1 MTTMILF
8 RGHLLCFG
16 MGYTARRLAKGLLVE
31 GWSVTGTARTPETLA
46 DLSAMGVTALP
57 YDGQTPLPAS
67 AFQGV
72 THVLVSA
79 PPLETG
85 EDPVLRQ
92 HAKDLVSLNPEWVG
106 YFSTTGVYGDTGGNW
121 IDEGKPV
128 NPTQERSKRRA
139 KVEEDWLA
147 LWRDEDLAVHI
158 LRLAG
163 IYGPGRSVFD
173 QLRAG
178 TARRVVKPGHTFS
191 RIHVDDVGLVTR
203 ASMADPD
210 PGAIYNVC
218 DDEPAEPAEVMVKA
232 AELLG
237 MEPPPPVALE
247 EALPTMSPM
256 ARTFWAD
263 NRKVNNE
270 RLWDD
275 LRLRLLYPT
284 YEQGLEAI
292 LREETGAAPPGPPPY
307 KLGGDCR
314 DDFGPD
320 LD

>member
-1 MTTMILF
+1 MVLF

-16 MGYTARRLAKGLLVE
+16 VGYAAKRLCQGLLAE
-31 GWSVTGTARTPETLA
+31 GWVVTGTARTA
-46 DLSAMGVTALP
+46 DKVAKLEAMGLTALP
-57 YDGQTPLPAS
+57 YSGETPLPKS
-67 AFQGV
+67 AFAGV
-72 THVLVSA
+72 THVLVST

-85 EDPVLRQ
+85 EDPVLHH
-92 HAKDLVSLNPEWVG
+92 HAQDLVDLNPEWVG
-106 YFSTTGVYGDTGGNW
+106 YFSTTGVYGDTGGQW

-128 NPTQERSKRRA
+128 HPTQDRSKRRA

-147 LWRDEDLAVHI
+147 LWREADLPVHI

-163 IYGPGRSVFD
+163 IYGPGRSAFD

-178 TARRVVKPGHTFS
+178 TAKRVVKPGQQFS
-191 RIHVDDVGLVTR
+191 RIHVDDIGLVTR

-210 PGAIYNVC
+210 AGAIYNVC
-218 DDEPAEPAEVMVKA
+218 DDEPVEPADVTAVA

-237 MEPPPPVALE
+237 MEPPPEVPFE
-247 EALPTMSPM
+247 EAVKTMSPM

-284 YEQGLEAI
+284 YRQGLEAI
-292 LREETGAAPPGPPPY
+292 LREERGDAPSGPPAY
-307 KLGGDCR
+307 KLGGDCT
-314 DDFGPD
+314 GE
-320 LD
+320 